1 MTRATMSSDVPL
13 EAVVVIKACCANVGC
28 LFAFRALNLNK
39 SIHSI
44 ITANIAIIQTNF
56 ATLIA
61 LVVGTVK
68 TKGGSFAVI
77 SVIVHRSSCSKS

>member
-68 TKGGSFAVI
+68 TKGSFAVI